1 MLEEKLDIKSMIYEI
16 RGKQVMLDSD
26 LAKLYQCKNGTK
38 EVNQAVKNNMEKFPL
53 RYAFRIDEKEYSY
66 LKSNNLTSKGGSRKG
81 HTVFTEQGVA
91 MLSTILKSKIA
102 VKVSISIMDA
112 FVEMRKYIN
121 TNMLEQKYVNNLVM
135 NHEERIVVLEEIF
148 DEFKEENHYIFFK
161 GQKYDAYSLMISIFN
176 KSKKSI
182 IIIDNYVDKV
192 LLDILSKTKK
202 KVIVITNKY
211 NNEDY
216 LKYKSQYNNIDLI
229 INNDFH
235 DRFIIVDKKIL
246 YHCGSSFKDL
256 GKSCFE
262 ISLIDNENI
271 LKSLMKELV
280 FTA

>member
-1 MLEEKLDIKSMIYEI
+1 
-16 RGKQVMLDSD
+16 
-26 LAKLYQCKNGTK
+26 
-38 EVNQAVKNNMEKFPL
+38 
-53 RYAFRIDEKEYSY
+53 
-66 LKSNNLTSKGGSRKG
+66 
-81 HTVFTEQGVA
+81 